1 MAIPVSEL
9 QKLTPNSILELFEL
23 QLVEGLH
30 YATGNP
36 SNVPTL
42 FRFHSGVNMN
52 NNGNIVWQGNTY
64 ERFPITCEGFEKSGN
79 GKIPRPNLKM
89 ANMGGITRSGSVIT
103 VTDLLLICNLVT
115 PHNDLLNAK
124 LTRIMVTA
132 DALDNVNFAPVTT
145 TTTSTIADPADAE
158 TVTYTVTVQNVGGVN
173 IFLLNGVNNPVITMK
188 RGSTYIFDQSDSS
201 NSGHPLRIK
210 QNSGASYSTG
220 VTVAG
225 TQGSAGSSVTF
236 QPPYPDAPSD
246 LRYYCTVHGNAMG
259 NSITMNNPNTTT
271 QTTSTTTQTNPFGTP
286 SADELPREIYLINR
300 KVSERRDFV
309 EFELKGDLDKTN
321 LRIPKRQVTRKDF
334 PGVGT
339 FINS

>member
-36 SNVPTL
+36 NNVPTL

-64 ERFPITCEGFEKSGN
+64 QRFPITCEGFERSGS
-79 GKIPRPNLKM
+79 GQIPRPNLKM

-103 VTDLLLICNLVT
+103 VTDLLLLCNLVT

-145 TTTSTIADPADAE
+145 TTTTTIADPSDAE
-158 TVTYTVTVQNVGGVN
+158 NVTYTVTVANVGGIN
-173 IFLLNGVNNPVITMK
+173 KFLINGNNNPVLTMK
-188 RGSTYIFDQSDSS
+188 RGSTYTFDVSHSS
-201 NSGHPLRIK
+201 NATHPLRIK
-210 QNSGASYSTG
+210 SDASGDQS
-220 VTVAG
+220 VTVYG
-225 TQGSAGSSVTF
+225 TQGQAGAYVRY
-236 QPPYPDAPSD
+236 QPVYPTAPND
-246 LRYYCTVHGNAMG
+246 LRYYCTSHGNAMG
-259 NSITMNNPNTTT
+259 NTITMNNPNTTT

-286 SADELPREIYLINR
+286 SADELPREIYLVNR
-300 KVSERRDFV
+300 KSTENRTLV